1 MYSRY
6 TTCLHTRPAFAR
18 LNTLLSNVEIHVRLY
33 LLMLSILKLGSDLR
47 SSLTRTASHQPAAL
61 WMLSVEPTV
70 FVIAFLFDL
79 MHTFYYLIRKYARDY
94 FPVQVANSSS
104 VHLTKCVPSTRW
116 SVPLV

>member
-6 TTCLHTRPAFAR
+6 TTCLHTRPAIAR

-33 LLMLSILKLGSDLR
+33 WLMLSILKLGSDFR
-47 SSLTRTASHQPAAL
+47 TSLTCTASHQPAAL

-79 MHTFYYLIRKYARDY
+79 MHTFYYLIKKYANG
-94 FPVQVANSSS
+94 F
-104 VHLTKCVPSTRW
+104 
-116 SVPLV
+116 

>member
-33 LLMLSILKLGSDLR
+33 SLTLSTLKLGSDFR

-61 WMLSVEPTV
+61 WMLLVEPTV

-79 MHTFYYLIRKYARDY
+79 MHTFYYLIKKYARDY
-94 FPVQVANSSS
+94 FPVQAANSSS
-104 VHLTKCVPSTRW
+104 VHFT
-116 SVPLV
+116 